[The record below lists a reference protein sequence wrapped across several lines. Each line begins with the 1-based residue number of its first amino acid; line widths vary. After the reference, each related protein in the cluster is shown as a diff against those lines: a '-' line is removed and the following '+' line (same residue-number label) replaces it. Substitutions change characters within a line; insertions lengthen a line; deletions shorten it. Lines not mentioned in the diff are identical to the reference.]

1 VQKREH
7 TVLLC
12 FTVTRWGCFW
22 PSTAQHLLPFLLCR
36 FNFEMYLMSCEEH
49 SALFKKEPAG
59 RQGRAV
65 AG

>member
-1 VQKREH
+1 MSI
-7 TVLLC
+7 LLRT
-12 FTVTRWGCFW
+12 F
-22 PSTAQHLLPFLLCR
+22 FLILCR

-59 RQGRAV
+59 RQGRTV